1 VVLMSLIAS
10 HHDLDLDVLEQLSV
24 GAESLGERVVADC
37 PGLAGAVV
45 LATCNRFELYLEID
59 DAAEVETT
67 VQQVVARIGADSSVP
82 VERVAEVLGLAVD
95 EEAARH
101 LFGVACGLESMVVG
115 EREISG
121 QVRRALAAAKAAGSA
136 SSTLDRLFQSALRS
150 ARLVGTSTGLGT
162 SGRSV
167 VSVAFELAHAAVPDW
182 SRARAV
188 LIGTGSCAASSLDA
202 LAALSVAEIAVYSPS
217 GRADAFAAI
226 RAVRTL
232 DASDVL
238 SALAEADVVVAC
250 SGGSDTNLTASMVR
264 EARGGASRPL
274 VVLDLALH
282 RDVEPAV
289 AELPGVTLIDLE
301 TVRAQAPG
309 EQPEVLAAAGAI
321 VDREAAEFAVTVEAR
336 ELDPA
341 VVALRRHVFDILDE
355 EIARVRANGDP
366 MAEET
371 ERALRRF
378 ARRMLHT
385 PTVRAREHVR
395 SGSKDEYLNALHA
408 LYGIDARPDRSDVA
422 RPRPE

>member
-1 VVLMSLIAS
+1 MSLIAS

-37 PGLAGAVV
+37 PGLTGAVV

-59 DAAEVETT
+59 DAAEVEAT
-67 VQQVVARIGADSSVP
+67 VDRVVARIGADSGVP
-82 VERVAEVLGLAVD
+82 AARVAEVLGLAVD
-95 EEAARH
+95 EEVARH

-121 QVRRALAAAKAAGSA
+121 QVRRALAAAKASGTA
-136 SSTLDRLFQSALRS
+136 SSTLDRLFQAALRS
-150 ARLVGTSTGLGT
+150 ARVIGASTGLGT

-167 VSVAFELAHAAVPDW
+167 VSVAFGLAHGVMPDW
-182 SRARAV
+182 SIARAV
-188 LIGTGSCAASSLDA
+188 LIGTGSMAESA
-202 LAALSVAEIAVYSPS
+202 LAALVGLGVTEIAVFSPS
-217 GRADAFAAI
+217 GRADGFAAG
-226 RAVRTL
+226 RAARTL
-232 DASDVL
+232 DAAGL
-238 SALAEADVVVAC
+238 ARALTGADVVVAC
-250 SGGSDTNLTASMVR
+250 SGGSGTSLTAAMLR
-264 EARGGASRPL
+264 EARAGASRPL
-274 VVLDLALH
+274 LVLDLALH
-282 RDVEPAV
+282 RDVDPLI

-301 TVRAQAPG
+301 AVRSQAPG
-309 EQPEVLAAAGAI
+309 EQPEVLAAAAEI
-321 VDREAAEFAVTVEAR
+321 VEREAAEFAVAVDAR

-341 VVALRRHVFDILDE
+341 VVALRQHVFDILDE
-355 EIARVRANGDP
+355 EIARVRASGDS

-408 LYGIDARPDRSDVA
+408 LYGIDARPTPPV
-422 RPRPE
+422 P